1 MLLNSFK
8 TAELLID
15 FPRWLLKVKKD
26 EILHFDGVHMTFL
39 VEEIIYFVLGV

>member
-26 EILHFDGVHMTFL
+26 EILHFDGVHMSFL
-39 VEEIIYFVLGV
+39 RE